1 MYEDW
6 PLLELRAPELRS
18 DPQSAAVLASSDC
31 TAVRAAVFAFGM
43 VALAGLA
50 VRWICML
57 YTRCQATNHRS
68 DPEQHRERFQLG
80 QTQGYGVENNLH

>member
-6 PLLELRAPELRS
+6 LLLELCARS

-31 TAVRAAVFAFGM
+31 TAVRAAVFTFGM

-50 VRWICML
+50 SPVDL
-57 YTRCQATNHRS
+57 YAVYPMPSCIPDAKQPTS
-68 DPEQHRERFQLG
+68 KPKG
-80 QTQGYGVENNLH
+80 